1 MSDVKISK
9 VTSSLARQV
18 FEPGGR
24 TVRDAVRLAG
34 AGLEDHREAVMETI
48 GATLDELEAVA
59 TVAAPDAGPRVYQ
72 LASVIIDL
80 GGYFDMGPMHEATY
94 GLCDIADRMIAADA
108 WHWPSINVHLQAIR
122 MILAGGCRS
131 GATSDALLEGLHSV
145 SQRPIG
151 SEDAARQ

>member
-1 MSDVKISK
+1 MSEARVTK
-9 VTSSLARQV
+9 VVSSLARQV

-24 TVRDAVRLAG
+24 TVSDALRKAD
-34 AGLEDHREAVMETI
+34 AELEVHREPVMAAIAE
-48 GATLDELEAVA
+48 ALDELDAVA
-59 TVAAPDAGPRVYQ
+59 AVGARDAGPRVYQ
-72 LASVIIDL
+72 LASAIVDL

-94 GLCDIADRMIAADA
+94 SLCDIADRMVTADA
-108 WHWPSINVHLQAIR
+108 WHWPSVNVHLQAMR

-151 SEDAARQ
+151 AEDAARQ